1 MWFSRAKRRKQNK
14 QKMILSSLQEQVNL
28 FNIKIQIGLSALV
41 SRTPVLVYASV
52 HKPIIKTD
60 TIFIHLSQFQ
70 TFYPI
75 YRKYTRLHF
84 FNVVAMQHHRLPFK
98 APISIRPTL
107 SRSKNDSVIRSG
119 MFLFH
124 HFKPFKTFFFHP
136 IFVTSDFSIRYKIS
150 NNTIMQVTLR
160 DLTFD
165 NW

>member
-1 MWFSRAKRRKQNK
+1 
-14 QKMILSSLQEQVNL
+14 MILSSLQEQVNL
-28 FNIKIQIGLSALV
+28 FNKKIEIGLSALV

-124 HFKPFKTFFFHP
+124 NFKPFKTFFFIQYLSLQTFP
-136 IFVTSDFSIRYKIS
+136 FDIKFQAIPFCRSLYEILQFDDLKVKLLKVKSF
-150 NNTIMQVTLR
+150 NLTI
-160 DLTFD
+160 
-165 NW
+165 